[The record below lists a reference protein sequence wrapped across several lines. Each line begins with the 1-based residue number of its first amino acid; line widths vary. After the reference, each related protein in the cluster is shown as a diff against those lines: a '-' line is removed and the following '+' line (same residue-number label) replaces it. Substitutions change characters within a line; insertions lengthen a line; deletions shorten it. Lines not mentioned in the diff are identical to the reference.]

1 MQTRSMPGLRSLLR
15 LIVFGILGAL
25 LLWMMV
31 VYLPPGVD
39 WETYY
44 RPAALGLLAGID
56 PYAIQGFFHPIW
68 TLLPILPL
76 AWLPLSIG
84 RAGFF

>member
-1 MQTRSMPGLRSLLR
+1 MQTRSVPGLRSLLR

-44 RPAALGLLAGID
+44 RPAALALLAGID
-56 PYAIQGFFHPIW
+56 PYAIQGFFSPHLDFASNIAVG
-68 TLLPILPL
+68 LVALVN
-76 AWLPLSIG
+76 
-84 RAGFF
+84 R